1 MSELFVDF
9 KDLPDWCKEILKD
22 MHRRPTSINVEVGTE
37 HNVGGANMTT
47 LYLFDGHEVRGTS
60 WIVLSGASQ
69 AGPWES
75 DIANSIALGAKVPIP
90 RPECMILETRT
101 LMGGIFV
108 TLYVHP
114 DSMVK
119 ALTAAD
125 TDLTV
130 IHKAILYATRS
141 YKSSYAGIKDYRF
154 DEVGRAF
161 EIAKGD
167 WIKAKGEL
175 METRHLTK
183 RGAITTKG
191 RNAIGDLDRRDIAK
205 LFRITGEE

>member
-1 MSELFVDF
+1 MSKVFVSF
-9 KDLPDWCKEILKD
+9 KDLPCWCKTILRDKNL
-22 MHRRPTSINVEVGTE
+22 RPRSIDVEVGTE
-37 HNVGGANMTT
+37 HNIGGPMRT
-47 LYLFDGHEVRGTS
+47 LYLFDGYEVT
-60 WIVLSGASQ
+60 VLSGATQ
-69 AGPWES
+69 AAPWES

-90 RPECMILETRT
+90 RPECMIFETHNF
-101 LMGGIFV
+101 GGRIFV

-141 YKSSYAGIKDYRF
+141 FKSSYAGIKDYRYY
-154 DEVGRAF
+154 EVGREF

-175 METRHLTK
+175 METGHLTK

-191 RNAIGDLDRRDIAK
+191 RNAIGHLDKRDLTK
-205 LFRITGEE
+205 LFRIT